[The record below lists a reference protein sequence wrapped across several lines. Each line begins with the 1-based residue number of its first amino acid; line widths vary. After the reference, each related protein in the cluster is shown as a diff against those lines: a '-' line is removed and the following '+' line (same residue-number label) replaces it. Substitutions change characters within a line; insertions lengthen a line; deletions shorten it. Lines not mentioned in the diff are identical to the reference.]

1 MPMRNYFLISVL
13 FIFLLSSSFAA
24 DQKAEFQKLSFL
36 EGCWK
41 GETDGEVVYETWG
54 NQDGNLMLGGSKTIS
69 KGKAQFFEFLSIVIK
84 DGKIHYVPYVN
95 GINTISFPLVSSGES
110 EAEFSNPQHDFPKS
124 IKYVRNGR
132 SLQIT
137 LSGDGK
143 IEEYVLN
150 SISCVQ

>member
-1 MPMRNYFLISVL
+1 MSNYFWISVL
-13 FIFLLSSSFAA
+13 LIFLSCSSIAA
-24 DQKAEFQKLSFL
+24 DQQAEFQKLSFL

-41 GETDGEVVYETWG
+41 GETDGKVVYETWG

-84 DGKIHYVPYVN
+84 DGSIRYVPYVN
-95 GINTISFPLVSSGES
+95 GINTVSFPLVSSREL

-124 IKYVRNGR
+124 IKYVRNGS
-132 SLQIT
+132 SLRIT

-143 IEEYVLN
+143 TEEYQLKSV
-150 SISCVQ
+150 SCVE